1 MSENTSSRSKDKFD
15 LWERKLLDL
24 TTRNALLNVKMKGST
39 VPLLVTSSCSIEDDI
54 SDDKEYSVISRME
67 AGEKV
72 TESGEKQPA
81 IPAKEYELTDLADTE
96 SFSEVLVKGSEDK
109 KIYSALPTQELEDRL
124 KKLYRESRNALD
136 EDGAGTLFLACGFL
150 KWTDD
155 KKESDCY
162 APIVLVPVELVR
174 KFGVGRYVMRK
185 IDDDAVV
192 NITLLEK
199 LKQDFDILVPEL
211 EGEVPPDEH
220 GINVQG
226 VFDTLKGALVSK
238 PGWEIIDACVLGMFK
253 FSQFVMWHDMH
264 NYREQIASNKIVN
277 SLIEGRLTWDYE
289 DMEREGK
296 GFSDESKVYL
306 PISADSSQLYAI
318 YKASHKDGDGNA
330 VSSSFVL
337 HGPPGTGKSQTI
349 TSIIANAVANGQKVL
364 FAAEKKAALDVVY
377 ARLSRIGLAPFCL
390 ELHSNKVRKGYV
402 LDQLKEAYE
411 VRHNTVTDPDYE
423 KAQADIRTRRGE
435 LNAYA
440 GELSAVRPCG
450 YTLYEMLN
458 IYAENESAP
467 DVLLENGFEEGLTEE
482 RINASVTALSEY
494 LAAGRGLAG
503 KLPYIK
509 ATEYSQDTKI
519 KLGAELAAFKAAAD
533 KYEGAFNAV
542 KASFPS
548 LEGGADLASADR
560 TAAKIDRFLGA
571 RTQILKTWSLEFLA
585 QDASSLKASYEAAA
599 NKWGPLR
606 GGALKKVYNIVKSYD
621 KSGNA
626 EPELGKHLDA
636 LLTYK
641 NEFSAMGFDPAAVVP
656 AVLGEFKQA
665 HQEFDAARSA
675 VVNRLG
681 IKILEP
687 GTTSADFNSVRS
699 IIDDIT
705 ANESSIRPKIILN
718 GASAKCGAL
727 KLNALIEAFGKGVV
741 NEDTLLP
748 AFMKAW
754 SKLLICRTIDE
765 AEILRTF
772 SGSIFDDKVKKL
784 KSLSDEF
791 ESVTRQ
797 EICLKLAQRSML
809 PNIETANKD
818 SALGK
823 LQRAIKSHGRGIS
836 IRSLMR
842 EVSEVVLE
850 LTPCVLMSPM
860 SAAQFIEPSSEP
872 MFDLVIFDE
881 ASQLPTCKA
890 VGVLARGKD
899 AVVVGDP
906 NQMPPTSFF
915 KEQTFDDENYDVED
929 LESILDD
936 CLAVGMPESRLL
948 WHYRS
953 RHESLITFS
962 NRAFYDSKL
971 YTFPSVD
978 DITSRVNLV
987 KCQGTFDSGKTRTN
1001 EVEARAVVDELVAR
1015 SKDAVNS
1022 KLTHGIVTF
1031 NIQQQN
1037 LIEDM
1042 IDEVCRTDA
1051 DFEKWAFGSEEPI
1064 FIKNL
1069 ENVQG
1074 DERDVILFSVSYGP
1088 DPEGKVSMNFGPL
1101 NRDGGWRRLNV
1112 AVTRSRCEM
1121 KVFSSLEPEQ
1131 IKVSEATP
1139 EGVKAFRRFL
1149 MYAEGNS
1156 LWCEDLKE
1164 AAASA
1169 ETAHKT
1175 STGIIDSMCVRLAQ
1189 EGFETCKSVGKS
1201 GFKVDI
1207 GVRQK
1212 GSDSYCLGILIDG
1225 SASGSHTTATA
1236 REVSQPSILKGL
1248 GWNVIKIWSI
1258 DWWEDKDAV
1267 MKAILD
1273 KIREGEGLQAEEP
1286 EPAEAALQ
1294 KAPADDNTAPE
1305 VPEQPAGDAKKN
1317 G

>member
-1 MSENTSSRSKDKFD
+1 MTMSENTSSRGKDKFD

-24 TTRNALLNVKMKGST
+24 TTRNSLLNVKMKGST
-39 VPLLVTSSCSIEDDI
+39 VPLLVTSSGSIEDDI
-54 SDDKEYSVISRME
+54 SDEKEYSIISRVE
-67 AGEKV
+67 AGEKE
-72 TESGEKQPA
+72 TEDGQKQPS
-81 IPAKEYELTDLADTE
+81 IPAKEYELEDLADTGA
-96 SFSEVLVKGSEDK
+96 FSDILTRGNSEK
-109 KIYSALPTQELEDRL
+109 KLYSALTTKDLDDRL

-155 KKESDCY
+155 KKEGSYY
-162 APIVLVPVELVR
+162 APVVLVPVELVR

-211 EGEVPPDEH
+211 EGDIPSDEH

-238 PGWEIIDACVLGMFK
+238 PDWEIIDACVLGMFK
-253 FSQFVMWHDMH
+253 FSQFVMWHDLH
-264 NYREQIASNKIVN
+264 NYREEIASNKIVE
-277 SLIEGRLTWDYE
+277 SLIEGRLTWEYE
-289 DMEREGK
+289 DMEKAGA
-296 GFSDESKVYL
+296 GFSDESSVYL
-306 PISADSSQLYAI
+306 PISADASQLYAI
-318 YKASHKDGDGNA
+318 KRACDG
-330 VSSSFVL
+330 SSFVL

-377 ARLSRIGLAPFCL
+377 SRLGRIGLAPFCL

-411 VRHNTVTDPDYE
+411 VRHNTVTDPGYE
-423 KAQADIRTRRGE
+423 KALTDIKARRSE
-435 LNAYA
+435 LDGYA
-440 GELSAVRPCG
+440 GELSSVRPCG
-450 YTLYEMLN
+450 YSLYEMLN
-458 IYAENESAP
+458 VYSENGGAP
-467 DVLLENGFEEGLTEE
+467 DVLLENGFEEGLTED

-494 LAAGRGLAG
+494 LAAGRGLSG
-503 KLPYIK
+503 KLAYVK

-519 KLGAELAAFKAAAD
+519 KLGAELTALKEAAD
-533 KYEGAFNAV
+533 KYESAFNAV
-542 KASFPS
+542 KSAYPS
-548 LEGGADLASADR
+548 LEAGADIAAAGR
-560 TAAKIDRFLGA
+560 AAAKIDRFLAA
-571 RTQILKTWSLEFLA
+571 RTEILKTWSLEFLA
-585 QDASSLKASYEAAA
+585 QDAASLKSSYEAAS
-599 NKWGPLR
+599 NKWRPLR
-606 GGALKKVYNIVKSYD
+606 GGALKKVYNNVKAYD
-621 KSGNA
+621 KTGKA
-626 EPELGKHLDA
+626 DEELGKHIDM
-636 LLTYK
+636 LLSYK
-641 NEFSAMGFDPAAVVP
+641 NEFSAMGFDTEGGVP
-656 AVLGEFKQA
+656 AVLGEFKA
-665 HQEFDAARSA
+665 AGQEFGSA
-675 VVNRLG
+675 CGAVRDRLG
-681 IKILEP
+681 ITMLDP
-687 GTTSADFNSVRS
+687 ASTSADFNSVRN
-699 IIDDIT
+699 IVDDILT
-705 ANESSIRPKIILN
+705 NESSIRPKIILN
-718 GASAKCGAL
+718 GASAKCDGL
-727 KLNALIEAFGKGVV
+727 KLHALTEAFCKGTL
-741 NEDTLLP
+741 NEDNLIP

-754 SKLLICRTIDE
+754 SKLLICRTIDGSE
-765 AEILRTF
+765 VLRTF
-772 SGSIFDDKVKKL
+772 SGSIFDDKVNNL
-784 KSLSDEF
+784 KRLSDEF
-791 ESVTRQ
+791 ESITRQ

-836 IRSLMR
+836 IRTLMR
-842 EVSEVVLE
+842 DVYEVVLE

-860 SAAQFIEPSSEP
+860 SAAQFIAPSKDP

-890 VGVLARGKD
+890 VGVLARGKN

-915 KEQTFDDENYDVED
+915 KEQVFDDENYEVED

-971 YTFPSVD
+971 YTFPSAD
-978 DITSRVNLV
+978 DITSRVNIV
-987 KCQGTFDSGKTRTN
+987 KCGGVFDSGKTRTN
-1001 EVEARAVVDELVAR
+1001 EVEAKAVVDELVSR
-1015 SKDAVNS
+1015 SKDPVNA

-1042 IDEVCRTDA
+1042 IDEVCRTDEQ
-1051 DFEKWAFGSEEPI
+1051 FEKWAFGGEEPI

-1074 DERDVILFSVSYGP
+1074 DERDVILFSVGYGP
-1088 DPEGKVSMNFGPL
+1088 DPDGKVSMNFGPL

-1131 IKVSEATP
+1131 IKISEATP

-1156 LWCEDLKE
+1156 LWCEDLKAP
-1164 AAASA
+1164 AAASDA
-1169 ETAHKT
+1169 LKT
-1175 STGIIDSMCVRLAQ
+1175 STGIIDSICTALR
-1189 EGFETCKSVGKS
+1189 EKGYDTDKSVGKS

-1207 GVRQK
+1207 GVRQP
-1212 GSDSYCLGILIDG
+1212 GQESYSLGILIDG
-1225 SASGSHTTATA
+1225 SATGSHTTATA
-1236 REVSQPSILKGL
+1236 REISQPSILKGL
-1248 GWNVIKIWSI
+1248 GWKVIKIWSV
-1258 DWWEDKDAV
+1258 DWWEDPESVINACV
-1267 MKAILD
+1267 EALN
-1273 KIREGEGLQAEEP
+1273 GAEEAEP
-1286 EPAEAALQ
+1286 EEEAPAPTPEDASAPAE
-1294 KAPADDNTAPE
+1294 
-1305 VPEQPAGDAKKN
+1305 DAKKN

>member
-24 TTRNALLNVKMKGST
+24 TTRNALLNVKIKGST
-39 VPLLVTSSCSIEDDI
+39 VPLLVTSSCRIEDDL
-54 SDDKEYSVISRME
+54 SDDKEYSVISRTE
-67 AGEKV
+67 AGDE
-72 TESGEKQPA
+72 A
-81 IPAKEYELTDLADTE
+81 IPAKEYELPDLAVTE
-96 SFSEVLVKGSEDK
+96 SFRQILEKGSEDK
-109 KIYSALPTQELEDRL
+109 KLYSALPAKELEDRL

-136 EDGAGTLFLACGFL
+136 EDGAGTLFLACGLL
-150 KWTDD
+150 KWTDE
-155 KKESDCY
+155 KKGSDCF

-174 KFGVGRYVMRK
+174 KFGVGRYVMRR
-185 IDDDAVV
+185 IDDDAVI

-199 LKQDFDILVPEL
+199 LKQDFDILIPEL
-211 EGEVPPDEH
+211 EGEISPDEH

-238 PGWEIIDACVLGMFK
+238 PGWEIIDACVLGMFR
-253 FSQFVMWHDMH
+253 FSQFVMWHDLH
-264 NYREQIASNKIVN
+264 NYRGQIASNKIVN

-289 DMEREGK
+289 DMEKEGK
-296 GFSDESKVYL
+296 GFNDESGVYL

-318 YKASHKDGDGNA
+318 YKASHKDGDGIA
-330 VSSSFVL
+330 LSSSFVL

-377 ARLSRIGLAPFCL
+377 TRLSRIGLAPFCL

-411 VRHNTVTDPDYE
+411 VRHSTVTDPGYDT
-423 KAQADIRTRRGE
+423 AQADISARREE
-435 LNAYA
+435 LNRYT

-450 YTLYEMLN
+450 YSLYEMLN

-467 DVLLENGFEEGLTEE
+467 DVILGEDFAEGLTEA
-482 RINASVTALSEY
+482 RISASETALGEY
-494 LAAGRGLAG
+494 IAAGRGLAG

-519 KLGAELAAFKAAAD
+519 KLTSELTALKAATD
-533 KYEGAFNAV
+533 KYEAAFNAV

-548 LEGGADLASADR
+548 LDAEAGLA
-560 TAAKIDRFLGA
+560 AAERAAGKIDRFLGA
-571 RTQILKTWSLEFLA
+571 RAEILKTWSLEFLA
-585 QDASSLKASYEAAA
+585 LDAASLKASYEAAS

-606 GGALKKVYNIVKSYD
+606 HGALKKIYNNVKFYD
-621 KSGNA
+621 KTGNA
-626 EPELGKHLDA
+626 ESELGRHLD
-636 LLTYK
+636 LLLSYK
-641 NEFSAMGFDPAAVVP
+641 NEFSSMGFDTAAAVP
-656 AVLGEFKQA
+656 AVLGEFNQA
-665 HQEFDAARSA
+665 RREFAEAGSA
-675 VVNRLG
+675 VSGRLG

-699 IIDDIT
+699 IIDDIA
-705 ANESSIRPKIILN
+705 ANENLIRPKIILN
-718 GASAKCGAL
+718 GAASKCAGL
-727 KLNALIEAFGKGVV
+727 KLGALIEAFSTGRLS
-741 NEDTLLP
+741 EDSLIP

-754 SKLLICRTIDE
+754 SKLLICTTIDGSE
-765 AEILRTF
+765 VLRTF
-772 SGSIFDDKVKKL
+772 SGSIFNDKIDKL
-784 KSLSDEF
+784 RKLSDEF

-836 IRSLMR
+836 IRSLLR
-842 EVSEVVLE
+842 EVSNVVLE

-860 SAAQFIEPSSEP
+860 SAAQFIEPSEDP
-872 MFDLVIFDE
+872 LFDLVIFDE

-890 VGVLARGKD
+890 VGVLARGKE
-899 AVVVGDP
+899 AIVVGDP

-915 KEQTFDDENYDVED
+915 KEQVFDDENYEVED

-953 RHESLITFS
+953 RHESLITYS

-978 DITSRVNLV
+978 DITSRVTLV
-987 KCQGTFDSGKTRTN
+987 KCGGTFDSGKTRTN
-1001 EVEARAVVDELVAR
+1001 EAEARAVTDELVTR
-1015 SKDAVNS
+1015 SKDPVNS

-1042 IDEVCRTDA
+1042 IDEVCSKDA
-1051 DFEKWAFGSEEPI
+1051 DFEKWAYGGEEPI

-1131 IKVSEATP
+1131 IRISEATP

-1149 MYAEGNS
+1149 LYAEGNP

-1164 AAASA
+1164 AAAA
-1169 ETAHKT
+1169 ETSHKL
-1175 STGIIDSMCVRLAQ
+1175 STGIIDSMCRRLEA
-1189 EGFETCKSVGKS
+1189 EGYETEKSVGKS

-1207 GVRQK
+1207 GVRRK

-1225 SASGSHTTATA
+1225 SATGSHTTTTA
-1236 REVSQPSILKGL
+1236 REIAQPAILKGL
-1248 GWNVIKIWSI
+1248 GWKVIKIWSV
-1258 DWWEDKDAV
+1258 DWWEDADAV
-1267 MKAILD
+1267 MSEITDFINGSAAAQP
-1273 KIREGEGLQAEEP
+1273 EAEPGAEPEAAEAEEI
-1286 EPAEAALQ
+1286 
-1294 KAPADDNTAPE
+1294 TE
-1305 VPEQPAGDAKKN
+1305 VPAGDAKKN

>member
-1 MSENTSSRSKDKFD
+1 MSENTSSRAKDKFD

-39 VPLLVTSSCSIEDDI
+39 VPLLVTSSCTVEDDI
-54 SDDKEYSVISRME
+54 SDDKEYSIISRTE
-67 AGEKV
+67 AGE
-72 TESGEKQPA
+72 EA
-81 IPAKEYELTDLADTE
+81 IPAKEYELEDLVDTE
-96 SFSEVLVKGSEDK
+96 SFKEILIEGNENK
-109 KIYSALPTQELEDRL
+109 KLYSALPTKDLEDRL

-155 KKESDCY
+155 KKESTCY

-185 IDDDAVV
+185 IDDDAIV
-192 NITLLEK
+192 NTTLLEK
-199 LKQDFDILVPEL
+199 LKQDFDIPVPEL
-211 EGEVPPDEH
+211 EKEIPPDEH
-220 GINVQG
+220 GIDVQG

-238 PGWEIIDACVLGMFK
+238 PDWQIIDACVLGMFK
-253 FSQFVMWHDMH
+253 FSQFVMWHDLH
-264 NYREQIASNKIVN
+264 NYRDEIASNKIVN
-277 SLIEGRLTWDYE
+277 SLIEGRLTWEYE
-289 DMEREGK
+289 DMEKDGK
-296 GFSDESKVYL
+296 GFNDESCVYL

-318 YKASHKDGDGNA
+318 YKASHKEEDDTVKSA
-330 VSSSFVL
+330 SFVL

-377 ARLSRIGLAPFCL
+377 TRLSKIGLAPFCL

-402 LDQLKEAYE
+402 LEQLKDAYE
-411 VRHNTVTDPDYE
+411 VRHTTITDPDYD
-423 KAQADIRTRRGE
+423 KTQKDICARRE
-435 LNAYA
+435 
-440 GELSAVRPCG
+440 ELSSYTDELTAVRPCG

-458 IYAENESAP
+458 IYAENEGTP
-467 DVLLENGFEEGLTEE
+467 NVILENGFEEGLTEE
-482 RINASVTALSEY
+482 RINASETALAEFI
-494 LAAGRGLAG
+494 AAGNGLAG

-519 KLGAELAAFKAAAD
+519 KLGAELSAFKAATD
-533 KYEGAFNAV
+533 KYEQAFNAV

-548 LEGGADLASADR
+548 LEAGADLAAADR
-560 TAAKIDRFLGA
+560 AAAKIDRFLGA
-571 RTQILKTWSLEFLA
+571 RTEILKTWSMEFLA
-585 QDASSLKASYEAAA
+585 QDASSLKASYEAAS
-599 NKWGPLR
+599 NKWGPLKS
-606 GGALKKVYNIVKSYD
+606 GALKKVYAAVKAYD

-626 EPELGKHLDA
+626 EPELGKHIDT
-636 LLTYK
+636 LLAYK
-641 NEFSAMGFDPAAVVP
+641 NEFAAMGFDTAAGVP

-665 HQEFDAARSA
+665 RQEFDAARGA
-675 VVNRLG
+675 VISRLG

-705 ANESSIRPKIILN
+705 ANESSIRPKILLN
-718 GASAKCGAL
+718 GASAKCDNL
-727 KLNALIEAFGKGVV
+727 KLHALIEAFSKGVV
-741 NEDTLLP
+741 NEQTLLP
-748 AFMKAW
+748 AFRKAW
-754 SKLLICRTIDE
+754 SKLVICKTIDE
-765 AEILRTF
+765 SDVLKTF
-772 SGSIFDDKVKKL
+772 SGSVFDDKIKKL
-784 KSLSDEF
+784 KALSDEF
-791 ESVTRQ
+791 ETITR
-797 EICLKLAQRSML
+797 EDIRLKLVQRSMM
-809 PNIETANKD
+809 PDMEAANKD

-823 LQRAIKSHGRGIS
+823 LQRAIKSHGRGVS

-842 EVSEVVLE
+842 EVSNVVLE

-860 SAAQFIEPSSEP
+860 SAAQFIEPSEEP
-872 MFDLVIFDE
+872 LFDLVIFDE

-890 VGVLARGKD
+890 VGVLARGKN
-899 AVVVGDP
+899 AIVVGDP

-915 KEQTFDDENYDVED
+915 KEQVFDDENYEVED

-978 DITSRVNLV
+978 DIKSRVTLV
-987 KCQGTFDSGKTRTN
+987 PCHGTFDSGKTRTN
-1001 EVEARAVVDELVAR
+1001 EVEARAVVEELVAR
-1015 SKDAVNS
+1015 SKDPVTA

-1088 DPEGKVSMNFGPL
+1088 DPEGNVSMNFGPL

-1139 EGVKAFRRFL
+1139 EGVKAFKRFL
-1149 MYAEGNS
+1149 MYAEGNE
-1156 LWCEDLKE
+1156 LWCEDLK
-1164 AAASA
+1164 ADASS
-1169 ETAHKT
+1169 ESAHKA
-1175 STGIIDSMCVRLAQ
+1175 STGIIESIRKSLADA
-1189 EGFETCKSVGKS
+1189 GYETEKSIGKS

-1207 GVRQK
+1207 GVRK
-1212 GSDSYCLGILIDG
+1212 KDSESYCLGILIDG
-1225 SASGSHTTATA
+1225 SATGSHTTATA
-1236 REVSQPSILKGL
+1236 REIAQPSILKGL
-1248 GWNVIKIWSI
+1248 GWKVMKIWSI
-1258 DWWEDKDAV
+1258 DWWEDSESV
-1267 MKAILD
+1267 MKSILD
-1273 KIREGEGLQAEEP
+1273 KINEVEAPKEEEAEPQAKASTEE
-1286 EPAEAALQ
+1286 
-1294 KAPADDNTAPE
+1294 APE
-1305 VPEQPAGDAKKN
+1305 VPEQPAEDAKKN
-1317 G
+1317 E

>member
-1 MSENTSSRSKDKFD
+1 MSENTSSRAKDKFD

-39 VPLLVTSSCSIEDDI
+39 VPLLVTSSCSVEDDI
-54 SDDKEYSVISRME
+54 SENKEYSIVSRIE
-67 AGEKV
+67 AGDKE
-72 TESGEKQPA
+72 TDSGEKQPA
-81 IPAKEYELTDLADTE
+81 IPAKEYELPDLVDTE
-96 SFSEVLVKGSEDK
+96 SFNEILNKGNEDK
-109 KIYSALPTQELEDRL
+109 KLYSALPTQDLEDRL

-162 APIVLVPVELVR
+162 APVVLVPVELVR

-199 LKQDFDILVPEL
+199 LKQDFDILIPEL
-211 EGEVPPDEH
+211 EGEVPSDEH

-238 PGWEIIDACVLGMFK
+238 PGWEIIDACVLGMIK
-253 FSQFVMWHDMH
+253 FSQFVMWHDLH
-264 NYREQIASNKIVN
+264 NYRDEIASNKIVN
-277 SLIEGRLTWDYE
+277 SLIEGRLTWEYE
-289 DMEREGK
+289 DMEKEGK
-296 GFSDESKVYL
+296 GFDDESRVYL

-318 YKASHKDGDGNA
+318 YKASHKNEDDTVESA
-330 VSSSFVL
+330 SFVL

-377 ARLSRIGLAPFCL
+377 ARLSKIGLAPFCL

-411 VRHNTVTDPDYE
+411 VRHTTVTDPDYQKKQE
-423 KAQADIRTRRGE
+423 DIKTRRDE
-435 LNAYA
+435 LKAYTN
-440 GELSAVRPCG
+440 ELTAVRPCG

-458 IYAENESAP
+458 VYAENEGIP

-482 RINASVTALSEY
+482 RINASETALAEFI
-494 LAAGRGLAG
+494 AAGRGLSG

-519 KLGAELAAFKAAAD
+519 KLGAELSALKSAAD
-533 KYEGAFNAV
+533 KYEQAFNAV
-542 KASFPS
+542 KAAFPT
-548 LEGGADLASADR
+548 LEAGADIAAAGR
-560 TAAKIDRFLGA
+560 VTAKIDRFLTA
-571 RTQILKTWSLEFLA
+571 RTAILKTWSMEFLA
-585 QDASSLKASYEAAA
+585 LDAASLKASYEAAS

-606 GGALKKVYNIVKSYD
+606 GGALKKVYNNVKPYD
-621 KSGNA
+621 KTQNA
-626 EPELGKHLDA
+626 ESELGKHLEA
-636 LLTYK
+636 LLSYK
-641 NEFSAMGFDPAAVVP
+641 NEFSAMGFDPAAGVP
-656 AVLGEFKQA
+656 AVLGEFKA
-665 HQEFDAARSA
+665 AGSEFAAARDA
-675 VVNRLG
+675 VISRLG
-681 IKILEP
+681 ITMLDP
-687 GTTSADFNSVRS
+687 ATSSADFNSIRS
-699 IIDDIT
+699 IIDDIL
-705 ANESSIRPKIILN
+705 ANESSIRPRIILN
-718 GASAKCGAL
+718 GASAKCDSL
-727 KLNALIEAFGKGVV
+727 KLHALIEAFGKGVV
-741 NEDTLLP
+741 NEETLIP

-754 SKLLICRTIDE
+754 SKLLICKTIDGSE
-765 AEILRTF
+765 VLRTF
-772 SGSIFDDKVKKL
+772 SGSIFDDKIRKL
-784 KSLSDEF
+784 KALSDEF
-791 ESVTRQ
+791 ETVTRQ
-797 EICLKLAQRSML
+797 DICLKLAQRSKM
-809 PNIETANKD
+809 PDMETANKD

-860 SAAQFIEPSSEP
+860 SAAQFIEPSENP

-899 AVVVGDP
+899 AIVVGDP

-915 KEQTFDDENYDVED
+915 KEQVFDDENYDVED

-978 DITSRVNLV
+978 DITTRVNLV

-1001 EVEARAVVDELVAR
+1001 EVEARAVVDELAAR
-1015 SKDAVNS
+1015 SKDPVNS

-1131 IKVSEATP
+1131 IKISEATP

-1149 MYAEGNS
+1149 MYAEGND
-1156 LWCEDLKE
+1156 LWCEDLKA
-1164 AAASA
+1164 AAASS

-1175 STGIIDSMCVRLAQ
+1175 STGIIDSMCSRLNE
-1189 EGFETCKSVGKS
+1189 EGFETEKSVGKS

-1207 GVRQK
+1207 GVK
-1212 GSDSYCLGILIDG
+1212 KAGSDSYCLGILIDG
-1225 SASGSHTTATA
+1225 SATGSHTTATA
-1236 REVSQPSILKGL
+1236 REIAQPAILKGL
-1248 GWNVIKIWSI
+1248 GWKTIKIWSI
-1258 DWWEDKDAV
+1258 DWWEDSDSV

-1273 KIREGEGLQAEEP
+1273 KINEVEAPKEEEP
-1286 EPAEAALQ
+1286 APAEAVTE
-1294 KAPADDNTAPE
+1294 APA
-1305 VPEQPAGDAKKN
+1305 QPAEDAKKN
-1317 G
+1317 E